1 MSIGSFL
8 ATAGE
13 IGEGIDVYQT
23 QSAQRQLMRDTMA
36 AQRAELA
43 RAEEQRRLLQEAA
56 LANVK
61 MLPQQAGVMTPGA
74 ARTSNEILPSL
85 AAPYIPP
92 ATTGG
97 GGGARVGLDTGAAR
111 TPTPSAKAAPQP
123 ASSGRVVKIGN
134 TVIPWFNPKADPNR
148 FHTAGV
154 GGFKVLDPNASDVEQ
169 AAVTFQNDTALGIV
183 IKSIADNVKPAYS
196 GLRKPFVSQKDKAEL
211 QKRDDIAKWYRSD
224 DAKAYFARNPEV
236 LSLAEN
242 NPVRFYEGLVKANEL
257 AARQRTA
264 PAGIAAPQSS
274 VVGEAPI
281 TAKPAVARLKAID
294 DALAGLAPNDPYR
307 RIIGLEGG
315 FNRNGTFRTSPAG
328 AVGPA
333 QLMPGTAPE
342 AMELAGFSRTDK
354 RWRTDPQVNILAGR
368 AYYNM
373 LLNRY
378 NGDPVKAAA
387 AYNTGPGNMDKAL
400 AKSAKSGLSWVD
412 HLPAKE
418 TRDYVRD
425 FVADTGRAVRFV
437 GEGGIQQAGLT
448 TEAAAQEPVLN
459 LTKLNTYLGNPDKIA
474 PTLSYTLAQRD
485 YAYRQAQIFAQV
497 GNAAGYEETI
507 SKLQMI
513 DANLAR
519 LEGAQA
525 IVDIQNFNNPARA
538 ERLLSY
544 LSNGAIRVK
553 MRTDGSFAY
562 FTVNPQGQEVPI
574 PGQDNVKR
582 SQFIN
587 TLRAAS
593 DETYR
598 ARMDEAQAASAAAR
612 AKLLGEMELEQFK
625 GRIEG
630 ELQGQRLQ
638 TDINK
643 AILDARVELEKAKM
657 GGSKVSTFT
666 SGDDTF
672 ITRDNPSNRNDP
684 LLGRVVET
692 TLPTGE
698 VIRTVDER
706 PFSEWSGTAR

>member
-123 ASSGRVVKIGN
+123 ASSGRVMKIGN

-148 FHTAGV
+148 LHTAGV

-183 IKSIADNVKPAYS
+183 IKNIADNVKPAYS
-196 GLRKPFVSQKDKAEL
+196 GLRKPVVSQKDKAEL

-242 NPVRFYEGLVKANEL
+242 SPVRFYEGLVKANEL

-264 PAGIAAPQSS
+264 PAGIAAPTQAELTTASARS
-274 VVGEAPI
+274 GSFADIPFSQVKSFI
-281 TAKPAVARLKAID
+281 TGR
-294 DALAGLAPNDPYR
+294 
-307 RIIGLEGG
+307 E
-315 FNRNGTFRTSPAG
+315 
-328 AVGPA
+328 GPA
-333 QLMPGTAPE
+333 HLG
-342 AMELAGFSRTDK
+342 G
-354 RWRTDPQVNILAGR
+354 
-368 AYYNM
+368 YN
-373 LLNRY
+373 
-378 NGDPVKAAA
+378 AI
-387 AYNTGPGNMDKAL
+387 AYNTSPTTNKAGVPQPPRPLTSMTIKEVLDFQRNVMRPATRGYRGKNDVGSTGVGAYQFESGTLAENARIALGDNWTNTIFSPEVQDRIAETLYNRARGDRKTLGNTWFAFRGVSPSDPQL
-400 AKSAKSGLSWVD
+400 A
-412 HLPAKE
+412 
-418 TRDYVRD
+418 
-425 FVADTGRAVRFV
+425 

-612 AKLLGEMELEQFK
+612 AKLLGEMELKQFE

-643 AILDARVELEKAKM
+643 AILDAQVELEKAKM

-666 SGDDTF
+666 SGNDTF

-698 VIRTVDER
+698 VIRTIDER